1 MKFRL
6 VLSLIVLAAV
16 FPGPAFG
23 QVEAVLGVLS
33 IAPRAGTLASPESA
47 DAGRSVITLAAPVQ
61 SLADEEKFVSDIK
74 TVARELG
81 YQVAAVGTPGGKL
94 SVLLTKQSTN
104 IGAAL
109 FGKDWRIRANLSL
122 QDDKRTVEITAGLAG
137 NDPQAS
143 GTAQETVDKLKSG
156 LEKVAAK

>member
-47 DAGRSVITLAAPVQ
+47 DAGRSVITLAA
-61 SLADEEKFVSDIK
+61 
-74 TVARELG
+74 
-81 YQVAAVGTPGGKL
+81 
-94 SVLLTKQSTN
+94 
-104 IGAAL
+104 
-109 FGKDWRIRANLSL
+109 
-122 QDDKRTVEITAGLAG
+122 
-137 NDPQAS
+137 
-143 GTAQETVDKLKSG
+143 QETVDKLKSG